1 MDYEPVLAEM
11 RAVFAE
17 IPYGIEHTM
26 RVLANAEAIL
36 IGVSG
41 DTALGDET
49 ALGDRTALAE
59 VVTLAAILHDIGAPE
74 ALRKYGSIDGPY
86 QEKEGPP
93 IARRIL
99 EKCGYSGA
107 LAERVCFIVGHH
119 HSPEM
124 IDGLDFQILY
134 EADQIE
140 AKRG

>member
-41 DTALGDET
+41 DTAG
-49 ALGDRTALAE
+49 GDRQAALAE
-59 VVTLAAILHDIGAPE
+59 VVTLTAILHDIGAPE

-107 LAERVCFIVGHH
+107 LVERVCFIVGHH

-124 IDGLDFQILY
+124 IDGQDFQILW